1 MVTEKQ
7 LANLRPF
14 QKGHPSLT
22 PKRPRGKYLTSFLKR
37 CLSKKIDYE
46 DPDTQQILH
55 GKVRDALVWR
65 LIMNATQGETDAIK
79 EVFNR
84 IEGKINGGLEGVD
97 FGENNHIVLTNINV
111 KEMTTEKLI
120 EEVSSRLSRGADKNA
135 V

>member
-1 MVTEKQ
+1 MVSENSLK
-7 LANLRPF
+7 NLRPF
-14 QKGHPSLT
+14 QPGHPSLT

-37 CLSKKIDYE
+37 CLKKKIDYE

-84 IEGKINGGLEGVD
+84 IEGKINGGLEGLD
-97 FGENNHIVLTNINV
+97 LGENNSFVFTNIN
-111 KEMTTEKLI
+111 TEGRPVGDVI
-120 EEVSSRLSRGADKNA
+120 RDFTNRLSQK